1 MARPLRIQFSGAVY
15 HVVNRGTARQATFL
29 QEQDYEA
36 FLKTL
41 AEAHVLWGVEVFA
54 YCLMSNHYHVC
65 LRTPKGNLSRVM
77 RHVDGLYTQRF
88 NRSHGRD
95 GSLFRGRYRAILIDA
110 DEYLAAVVRYIH
122 LNPVEARVVKLPEE
136 YRWSSHKLYLQPP
149 KVPSWLKV
157 EEVLEQL
164 GGSRGFQEFVLSG
177 NEEELERFYKTQ
189 RQSPVLGGEGFV
201 ERVRGRIGNVAR
213 EHPRYERAKVEIGP
227 QEIIRTVAR
236 MYKVEEA
243 EVLRGNRGR
252 ENEARKVAM
261 YLVRRCCDRTL
272 EETAQLFGVR
282 SYGTVGWASHGVQ
295 SKVEGERE
303 FRDRL
308 EKIIQ
313 RIYQPKA

>member
-15 HVVNRGTARQATFL
+15 HVINRGTAWQATFVL
-29 QEQDYEA
+29 EDDYET
-36 FLKTL
+36 FLKAL

-65 LRTPKGNLSRVM
+65 LRTPKCNLSRVM

-110 DEYLAAVVRYIH
+110 DEYLASVVRYIH

-164 GGSRGFQEFVLSG
+164 GGSKGFQDFVLSG
-177 NEEELERFYKTQ
+177 NEEELEQFYKAQ

-201 ERVRGRIGNVAR
+201 ERVRGRIGKVAR
-213 EHPRYERAKVEIGP
+213 EHPRYERAKIAIGP
-227 QEIIRTVAR
+227 QEIIRRVAR
-236 MYKVEEA
+236 MYKIEEE
-243 EVLRGNRGR
+243 EV
-252 ENEARKVAM
+252 
-261 YLVRRCCDRTL
+261 
-272 EETAQLFGVR
+272 
-282 SYGTVGWASHGVQ
+282 
-295 SKVEGERE
+295 ERE
-303 FRDRL
+303 SRKRKRGAEGGDVSSAAL
-308 EKIIQ
+308 L
-313 RIYQPKA
+313 

>member
-29 QEQDYEA
+29 AEQDYET

-149 KVPSWLKV
+149 KVASWLKV

-201 ERVRGRIGNVAR
+201 ERVGGRIG
-213 EHPRYERAKVEIGP
+213 KVPGS
-227 QEIIRTVAR
+227 IRG
-236 MYKVEEA
+236 M
-243 EVLRGNRGR
+243 N
-252 ENEARKVAM
+252 
-261 YLVRRCCDRTL
+261 
-272 EETAQLFGVR
+272 AQR
-282 SYGTVGWASHGVQ
+282 
-295 SKVEGERE
+295 
-303 FRDRL
+303 
-308 EKIIQ
+308 
-313 RIYQPKA
+313 